1 MKNHNELEFTVK
13 QRLDEIKSVPPR
25 NAHMASRG
33 RAHFLSQAVSAG
45 PLPRQK
51 EWISIFRK
59 EQYAMNVL
67 LSILVI
73 AGMLFGGGATA
84 VGAAQDDLPSEPL
97 YAVKMWAEDLTLQFQ
112 YDEEAKVDR
121 LMELAQIRIQ
131 EMTRLVDAGE
141 PIPDQVMLRLE
152 QHIQQALQL
161 CVTMDDPALERT
173 LLQIRDHLRVQVR
186 GMEQLHLQTQD
197 ELQVQTKTRT
207 MLQER
212 IQLVEEGLLNH
223 EIFRNQVQNSFQ
235 YGQDDEMTPPVQD
248 GNGEQ
253 NGQYN
258 TEPGGP
264 NVDPGGTPNNTGG
277 NGSGGGGKP

>member
-1 MKNHNELEFTVK
+1 MKDQNELESIVM
-13 QRLDEIKSVPPR
+13 QRLDEIKPVPPR
-25 NAHMASRG
+25 NPHMASRG
-33 RAHFLSQAVSAG
+33 RAQFLSQAVSAG
-45 PLPRQK
+45 SLPRQK
-51 EWISIFRK
+51 GWKSIFRK

-67 LSILVI
+67 FSILVI
-73 AGMLFGGGATA
+73 AGLLFGGGATA

-112 YDEEAKVDR
+112 YNEEAKVDR

-161 CVTMDDPALERT
+161 CVNMDDPTLERT
-173 LLQIRDHLRVQVR
+173 LLQIRDRLRVQVR
-186 GMEQLHLQTQD
+186 DMEQLHLQTQD

-223 EIFRNQVQNSFQ
+223 EIFQNQVQNAFQ

-253 NGQYN
+253 IGQPN
-258 TEPGGP
+258 TEPGGN
-264 NVDPGGTPNNTGG
+264 NVDPGSTPNNNGG